1 MYINTFKYTPKDVS
15 CQLCTEYVKKLG
27 CTALRCPWLAE
38 RIEAG
43 VVGYRE
49 AVLETFPHERRL
61 FQRLNLLIKHYPGSL
76 WSNEQH
82 ERRMQYQCA
91 VQGYIRLSI
100 EDYKYDSLS
109 IENQSL
115 VLHEYAASMPEA
127 LNAEITEFIDNGYSG
142 TNFERPQVQKLI
154 ELVRVNQ
161 IDCIIVKDFS
171 RFGRNS
177 IETGYFIE
185 RVFPLFHTRFI
196 SISDDFDSSKFKG
209 DTGGMDVAFKYLISE
224 YYSRDMSIKTKS
236 AKYAKMQRGEYQS
249 KICPYGY
256 RKSADG
262 RMEPD
267 LEAATVVQLIF
278 SLSAGGMN
286 AAAITRELFRRG
298 IPTPG
303 EYKAAHGNHTHDI
316 SRCHG
321 IWSTSTILRILADE
335 RYTGVYVIGK
345 RAVLEVGGTRSR
357 LKDRESWYII
367 PDHHPA
373 IVEKA
378 VFDTVQASQLRFSQP
393 NKKKRDYPLK
403 GKAFCGCCGHA
414 LSRTMQKTSYYY
426 CRHSEADEESRC
438 HKMRLNAAELEQAV
452 FLTLKK
458 QMEAAAPL
466 APDGTLQVDASVP
479 ERAEYEQQIEA
490 LQDGKRTLYERY
502 LMGEID
508 LNTYKAEKAA
518 CDELLL
524 KTKNAYAAVLAQAK
538 QKQDEQARQ
547 DSRKEASKAIFDAD
561 ALTTELAELLI
572 DRVLVYPDKRIEIA
586 YKIQDIFA

>member
-1 MYINTFKYTPKDVS
+1 
-15 CQLCTEYVKKLG
+15 
-27 CTALRCPWLAE
+27 
-38 RIEAG
+38 
-43 VVGYRE
+43 
-49 AVLETFPHERRL
+49 
-61 FQRLNLLIKHYPGSL
+61 
-76 WSNEQH
+76 
-82 ERRMQYQCA
+82 
-91 VQGYIRLSI
+91 
-100 EDYKYDSLS
+100 
-109 IENQSL
+109 
-115 VLHEYAASMPEA
+115 MPEA
-127 LNAEITEFIDNGYSG
+127 LNAEIMEFIDNGYSG

-154 ELVRVNQ
+154 ELVRANQ

-185 RVFPLFHTRFI
+185 RVFPVFHTRFI
-196 SISDDFDSSKFKG
+196 SISDDFDSAKFKG
-209 DTGGMDVAFKYLISE
+209 DTGGMDMAFKYLISE

-267 LEAATVVQLIF
+267 PD
-278 SLSAGGMN
+278 
-286 AAAITRELFRRG
+286 AAAITRELFRCG

-303 EYKAAHGNHTHDI
+303 EYKAAHGDHTHDI
-316 SRCHG
+316 SRTHG
-321 IWSTSTILRILADE
+321 IWSASTILRILADE

-393 NKKKRDYPLK
+393 NKRKRDYPLK

-414 LSRTMQKTSYYY
+414 LSRTMNKTSYYY
-426 CRHSEADEESRC
+426 CRHSEANEESRC

-458 QMEAAAPL
+458 QMEAAAPF
-466 APDGTLQVDASVP
+466 APDGTLRADTSVP

-524 KTKNAYAAVLAQAK
+524 KTKNAYAVVLAQAK
-538 QKQDEQARQ
+538 QKQDEETRL

-561 ALTTELAELLI
+561 TLTTELAELLI
-572 DRVLVYPDKRIEIA
+572 DRVLVYPDKRMEIA
-586 YKIQDIFA
+586 YKIRDIFD